1 MVLGLQM
8 AEEGLVVER
17 RPSTPRQEPGG
28 AAVAPGGPA
37 AQPRRRTSASPPR
50 GVVSTPE
57 AWSRLSRFQ
66 VE

>member
-8 AEEGLVVER
+8 EEEGVVFHPASGAQLEEEER
-17 RPSTPRQEPGG
+17 P
-28 AAVAPGGPA
+28 VPGGPG
-37 AQPRRRTSASPPR
+37 AQPRRRASFSPPR

-57 AWSRLSRFQ
+57 AWARLSQFQ